1 MNKTLQQTRNLLFH
15 ARCRDSGRRVGAATG
30 QIQYDREKPPFRVEM
45 RQGYSVVEDN
55 SGSSGS
61 HYYVSLWLP
70 AAVLGALLIV
80 TLTLQVAIS
89 WKAHRQ
95 MAPVNSHIALMVR
108 LQGVNLEL
116 QRVLIEILGDG
127 GVLSGDE
134 RTQMRNELKAILG
147 LQAHLMADTPQSI
160 ASAHDVLADAAIYP
174 TQALILALSHL
185 RKAIAQEA
193 VAHQRLIEKVE
204 RSTAMDLDIGIITL
218 LAFPTGA
225 ILLIYLMRRRI
236 LAPLKH
242 LGFLMTL
249 LARRDYSPAPVAA
262 IDPLLRPLTE
272 NYNKMVTRLSEL
284 EKEHEARE
292 RDLEGQVESAT
303 RALLE
308 QHRSLANTER
318 LAAVGEMMARIA
330 HELRNPLAGVKLA
343 CTNLRQELNQRLGSP
358 EYNERIDM
366 VTGEIDR
373 IITMQNTLLDHS
385 RHKPEPSRDITIAR
399 TVRDL
404 IELTRYQLPMQVRL
418 EQRIPGDIVCRLPE
432 ALFRQSLLNL
442 FLNAWQALGEQEGR
456 ITIEAVLNDGMLRL
470 DVRDDGPGFPRDLL
484 EYGIR
489 AFITHR
495 AGGTGLGLSMVQ
507 RFARALGGSVTLS
520 NREPHGACVT
530 LELPCGKYAH
540 A

>member
-1 MNKTLQQTRNLLFH
+1 
-15 ARCRDSGRRVGAATG
+15 
-30 QIQYDREKPPFRVEM
+30 
-45 RQGYSVVEDN
+45 
-55 SGSSGS
+55 
-61 HYYVSLWLP
+61 
-70 AAVLGALLIV
+70 
-80 TLTLQVAIS
+80 
-89 WKAHRQ
+89 
-95 MAPVNSHIALMVR
+95 
-108 LQGVNLEL
+108 
-116 QRVLIEILGDG
+116 
-127 GVLSGDE
+127 
-134 RTQMRNELKAILG
+134 
-147 LQAHLMADTPQSI
+147 
-160 ASAHDVLADAAIYP
+160 
-174 TQALILALSHL
+174 
-185 RKAIAQEA
+185 
-193 VAHQRLIEKVE
+193 
-204 RSTAMDLDIGIITL
+204 
-218 LAFPTGA
+218 
-225 ILLIYLMRRRI
+225 
-236 LAPLKH
+236 
-242 LGFLMTL
+242 
-249 LARRDYSPAPVAA
+249 
-262 IDPLLRPLTE
+262 
-272 NYNKMVTRLSEL
+272 
-284 EKEHEARE
+284 
-292 RDLEGQVESAT
+292 
-303 RALLE
+303 
-308 QHRSLANTER
+308 
-318 LAAVGEMMARIA
+318 
-330 HELRNPLAGVKLA
+330 
-343 CTNLRQELNQRLGSP
+343 LNQRLGSP

-404 IELTRYQLPMQVRL
+404 MELMRYQLPTQVRL